1 MNTRYRK
8 QMRLRSRHYRQG
20 HTQFCKC
27 WEQWQNFGLALK
39 RWKES
44 GKPLPVR
51 KVRMRT
57 SEPASPRAD
66 GSSPASPPHP

>member
-1 MNTRYRK
+1 MNKRYRK

-27 WEQWQNFGLALK
+27 WEFWQKGVLAIK
-39 RWKES
+39 RHMES

-51 KVRMRT
+51 KVRMRE
-57 SEPASPRAD
+57 EPASPHADANSRAL
-66 GSSPASPPHP
+66 PPRP